1 LHKGRPANFPLLWRN
16 EGEETTNKSPTPE
29 ILEGHGFGF
38 RLERVAKRGS
48 HAFVWQAV
56 RSDGLIVAIKVRD
69 RESGFP
75 IEWFEREGRLL
86 KELTRLGVPGL
97 VPLLGI
103 LDCEGEPALVFP
115 WRPLTL
121 GQIET
126 KNWSQLRPILATV
139 GKSLERLHHLG
150 WIHGDVSPGNILLD
164 DDGQNP
170 LLTDFGLAKR
180 LQDSPVVG
188 GEPNISATHGFVDP
202 SHPEPGPHTD
212 WHSLGVCAWLAMTG
226 CLPETGQGSNLLIQ
240 SGIRAGLEPW
250 LAQDLAWW
258 LLDYS
263 SPRRLMR
270 WLGGGKKRLTPKRQR
285 FIRLASTWKWLA
297 VLAFGI
303 LLAGLIAFRIRGR

>member
-1 LHKGRPANFPLLWRN
+1 MRPRG
-16 EGEETTNKSPTPE
+16 EGITNKSPAPE
-29 ILEGHGFGF
+29 ILKGHGFGF
-38 RLERVAKRGS
+38 RLERVANRGS
-48 HAFVWQAV
+48 HALVWQAF
-56 RSDGLIVAIKVRD
+56 RSDGLAVAIKVRD

-86 KELTRLGVPGL
+86 QELTRLGVPGI
-97 VPLLGI
+97 VPLLEV
-103 LDCEGEPALVFP
+103 LDCKGEPALVFP

-121 GQIET
+121 GHL
-126 KNWSQLRPILATV
+126 KDRNWSQLRPILATV

-164 DDGQNP
+164 DSGQNP
-170 LLTDFGLAKR
+170 LLTDLGLAKR
-180 LQDSPVVG
+180 LHDSQGVG
-188 GEPNISATHGFVDP
+188 DEPNISATPGFVDP

-258 LLDYS
+258 LLDYP
-263 SPRRLMR
+263 SPRRLTR
-270 WLGGGKKRLTPKRQR
+270 WLDGGKRRLTPKRQR
-285 FIRLASTWKWLA
+285 FLRLAGTWKWLA
-297 VLAFGI
+297 VLVFGI
-303 LLAGLIAFRIRGR
+303 LLAGLIAFRLLRR